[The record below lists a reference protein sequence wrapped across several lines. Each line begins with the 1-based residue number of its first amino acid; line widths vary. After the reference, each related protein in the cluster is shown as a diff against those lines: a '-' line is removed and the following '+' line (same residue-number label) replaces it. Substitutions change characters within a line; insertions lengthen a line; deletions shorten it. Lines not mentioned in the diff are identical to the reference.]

1 MKYLGSKIIETERTK
16 LRPTIES
23 DLITLWKMLG
33 DKELSKYYL
42 VGKYNEDWE
51 QEKKWQYKKLE
62 NALNMNVFQ
71 WTIVLKETGEVIGQI
86 CCQNIIDKPDNIRDL
101 GWFIDRKY
109 QGKGLGS
116 EVSKAVVDYMF
127 EEVEIDK
134 IETSAAVI
142 NPASWKLMEKMNFN
156 KTGKFINTKYTF
168 LNEEVKCVCYEIT
181 RDEYLKVKFLK
192 LK

>member
-156 KTGKFINTKYTF
+156 KTGKFINTK
-168 LNEEVKCVCYEIT
+168 
-181 RDEYLKVKFLK
+181 
-192 LK
+192 